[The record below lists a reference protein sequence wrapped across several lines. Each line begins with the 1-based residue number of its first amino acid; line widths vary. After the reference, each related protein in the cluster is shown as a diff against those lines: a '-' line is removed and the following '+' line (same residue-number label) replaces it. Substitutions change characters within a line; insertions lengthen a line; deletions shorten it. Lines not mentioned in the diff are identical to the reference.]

1 MSESSV
7 NRQEA
12 AVDPGL
18 VVVRREGGLANKIIV
33 GALPGW
39 WYTPANGIVRS
50 RVKDLGSDAVV
61 EIHAGKDHFNL
72 MTPDLRNRIRR
83 EMTEAFLEHHDNQ

>member
-12 AVDPGL
+12 AADPGL

-33 GALPGW
+33 GAHHLAADEG
-39 WYTPANGIVRS
+39 G
-50 RVKDLGSDAVV
+50 
-61 EIHAGKDHFNL
+61 AG
-72 MTPDLRNRIRR
+72 
-83 EMTEAFLEHHDNQ
+83 E